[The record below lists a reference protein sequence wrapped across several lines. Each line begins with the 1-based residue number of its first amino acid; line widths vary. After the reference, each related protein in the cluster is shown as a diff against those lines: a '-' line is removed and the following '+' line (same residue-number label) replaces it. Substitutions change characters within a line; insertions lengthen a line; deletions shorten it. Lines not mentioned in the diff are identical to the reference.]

1 MKRDPDIVAVRS
13 SIQAVQNSA
22 QWETDQLMGQDTK
35 KVWCGHSPGHHQR
48 HPVWCCRQTQQ
59 VQAKQAD
66 KDKALKE
73 RAETGKGPDIT
84 QGVANDNINKDT
96 FK

>member
-1 MKRDPDIVAVRS
+1 M
-13 SIQAVQNSA
+13 QAVQNRVERESVA
-22 QWETDQLMGQDTK
+22 CVGQRTGK
-35 KVWCGHSPGHHQR
+35 TWSEHFPGHYLKHALLY
-48 HPVWCCRQTQQ
+48 CRQTQQ

>member
-1 MKRDPDIVAVRS
+1 MWDKVQGECGMGIFHGQHLK
-13 SIQAVQNSA
+13 QAV
-22 QWETDQLMGQDTK
+22 L
-35 KVWCGHSPGHHQR
+35 
-48 HPVWCCRQTQQ
+48 CCRQTQQ
-59 VQAKQAD
+59 VQTKQAD

>member
-1 MKRDPDIVAVRS
+1 MQI
-13 SIQAVQNSA
+13 
-22 QWETDQLMGQDTK
+22 G
-35 KVWCGHSPGHHQR
+35 
-48 HPVWCCRQTQQ
+48 CCRQSQQ